1 MIDIE
6 DFNGLE
12 LRVGKIEKV
21 ELFPEA
27 NIPAYKLKINFGK
40 YGEKWSSAQITENY
54 SVEELTGRQIIAV
67 MNLGVKIIAG
77 FTSEVLVMGVDD
89 KKGNVIL
96 LEVDEAIDNGVIV
109 N

>member
-6 DFNGLE
+6 DFNRLD
-12 LRVGKIEKV
+12 LRVGKIVKV
-21 ELFPEA
+21 EPFPEA

-96 LEVDEAIDNGVIV
+96 LEVDEAIDNGGIV

>member
-6 DFNGLE
+6 DFNRLE

-21 ELFPEA
+21 EFFPEA
-27 NIPAYKLKINFGK
+27 NMPAYELKINFGK

-96 LEVDEAIDNGVIV
+96 LEIDEAIDNGGIV